1 VSSLLVNWTDGYD
14 LEGGID
20 HYELQMSSSIDFSVT
35 LDQWSVFTTD
45 HLVTGLSDG
54 TYYFRVKTVDDHGA
68 GSPWSNNE
76 SVFVDMSGPSILGLI
91 HSPFNPLHGEAVTV
105 SVNITD
111 PSSIRNVTCF
121 YRVNAESWQNKSM
134 IIVAGAMYSCDLGTF
149 FVDDVVEYYIQTFDN
164 TTAYNMANTTIQMFE
179 IVNQPPSDTTLADP
193 GSVTYASY
201 VYVTW
206 TPSSDLEGAI
216 DHYHLQIS
224 RFDDFSVILAQWN
237 ETTTSFN
244 ITDLDSG
251 IYYIRVRAFDYHNVS
266 SQWSNVESIE
276 VIFTAPPP
284 TTTAAP
290 TPTTTTTPN
299 PFDPDILNL
308 ILLVFSGGFTIILV
322 MLVANYLRQRSS
334 RKYQL

>member
-1 VSSLLVNWTDGYD
+1 MT
-14 LEGGID
+14 I
-20 HYELQMSSSIDFSVT
+20 VT
-35 LDQWSVFTTD
+35 
-45 HLVTGLSDG
+45 
-54 TYYFRVKTVDDHGA
+54 
-68 GSPWSNNE
+68 
-76 SVFVDMSGPSILGLI
+76 
-91 HSPFNPLHGEAVTV
+91 
-105 SVNITD
+105 
-111 PSSIRNVTCF
+111 
-121 YRVNAESWQNKSM
+121 
-134 IIVAGAMYSCDLGTF
+134 GAMYSCDLGTF

-164 TTAYNMANTTIQMFE
+164 TTVYNMANTTVQMFE
-179 IVNQPPSDTTLADP
+179 IVNQPPSDPTLADP
-193 GSVTYASY
+193 GSVTYALY

-224 RFDDFSVILAQWN
+224 RFDDFSVILAEWN

-276 VIFTAPPP
+276 VIFIAPSP
-284 TTTAAP
+284 TTTTAP
-290 TPTTTTTPN
+290 SPTTSTTPN

-308 ILLVFSGGFTIILV
+308 VLLVFSGGFTIIIV

-334 RKYQL
+334 RRYQL